1 MFTYV
6 YISLIYIYYVYI
18 LYMNLSYISLKLTEK
33 LFSKRFFMEPC
44 LERRTLK
51 PFLILMIKFL
61 KKSTLIFVA
70 L

>member
-1 MFTYV
+1 MLTYV

-18 LYMNLSYISLKLTEK
+18 LYMNLSYISLTEK

-70 L
+70 LRT

>member
-1 MFTYV
+1 MLTYV

-18 LYMNLSYISLKLTEK
+18 LYMNLSYISLTEK